1 MMKVEEVEEE
11 KEKGDM
17 FWGFAGTCGQIR
29 VGSWLSTGKRG
40 KTSFVLIGCEMS
52 EKYRVYKKDLVR
64 TVTSTRKCGFPFK
77 L

>member
-1 MMKVEEVEEE
+1 MAVIMRL
-11 KEKGDM
+11 D
-17 FWGFAGTCGQIR
+17 ASI
-29 VGSWLSTGKRG
+29 GKRG